1 MAQDARIGPQFP
13 PMPLH
18 ELLMEMEANRRMPG
32 APDLSE
38 GQAIPPELLEL
49 LQLVQQLQ
57 REGIT
62 DVDSASGRPMAKP
75 GTIGPAFNDPL
86 NPLSLP
92 AGPSGPLG
100 GGLGGGPSEAS
111 TALPIPESGDRL
123 SRGVVGLSDM
133 LRSAR
138 GSNDPLNPLG
148 LPGGVLDPS
157 RDAPPPAVGSPAL
170 FQAEDPNARMPADP
184 SRNGPYGLYH
194 FVEAAPPYLPQE
206 LLRTGTGATKTA
218 PDPSGITAAAAALSQ
233 DPGVENEVP
242 TDFIS
247 AITGVTENRP
257 STLGVRQA
265 PELEG
270 APDLSAVLAGEAM
283 APSGPSAMGQFGS
296 AFMSGLVKNIVPAAA
311 AWASSHTGDPAFQ
324 RAYEAQ
330 ASNKLLER
338 RIEIEEVEATASL
351 LLQGQQLQNTMDEI
365 QLGRLKTA
373 GEFATQASAL
383 QANSSLDPAAY
394 VRGIQMIAAL
404 YAAAV
409 GGDPQEFVNAY
420 PIDMGARYGLLQE
433 NLNSALNLH
442 GDEAHTEG
450 AAIVPNPWF
459 PGDPSKYFTVETA
472 SFLLGAFREDGSV
485 MLPTGAIDAANMRSY
500 ITRDES
506 GTEVETV
513 THVANMADR
522 PQVRRQA
529 PNISTSFLQD
539 ELANII
545 PVRRDPRTGDVAAGS
560 PDELAGLRP
569 LRGTIMDTLTDANAL
584 AAMNAQTGGV
594 MGGTAE
600 EVRANMV
607 SFLESIGVVGIDEAT
622 ILGALNNPE
631 MNRRFILYMQEGG

>member
-111 TALPIPESGDRL
+111 TALPTPESGDRL
-123 SRGVVGLSDM
+123 SRGVVGLADM

-138 GSNDPLNPLG
+138 GSRAGMQDPLNV
-148 LPGGVLDPS
+148 PGQGARRPY
-157 RDAPPPAVGSPAL
+157 APPPAVGSPAL

-351 LLQGQQLQNTMDEI
+351 LLQGQQLQNTMDEM

-373 GEFATQASAL
+373 GEFAQQAAAL

-433 NLNSALNLH
+433 NLNSALNLY
-442 GDEAHTEG
+442 GDEAYTEG

-459 PGDPSKYFTVETA
+459 PGDPSKKFTVETA
-472 SFLLGAFREDGSV
+472 SFLLGAFREDGTV

-506 GTEVETV
+506 GTDVETL

-522 PQVRRQA
+522 RQVRRQP
-529 PNISTSFLQD
+529 PNIGFRMVQD
-539 ELANII
+539 ERGNMV
-545 PVRRDPRTGDVAAGS
+545 PVRLDSRSGDVAVGS
-560 PDELAGLRP
+560 ADELAGLRP

-584 AAMNAQTGGV
+584 AALNSQTGGV